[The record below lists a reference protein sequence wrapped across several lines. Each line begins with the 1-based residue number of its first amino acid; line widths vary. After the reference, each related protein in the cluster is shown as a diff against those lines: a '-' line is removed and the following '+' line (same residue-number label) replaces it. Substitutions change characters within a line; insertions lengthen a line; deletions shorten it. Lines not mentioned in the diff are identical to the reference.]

1 MVQLPRTFIGCVRG
15 SKTEALF
22 LLVSFEVSLMKPRT
36 ILLIDNNQSTRRQR
50 VVMLL
55 THGYLVRAE
64 EKIEDLTLPFA
75 APAPDLVLLRGDEAH
90 DHPESAYAA
99 IRRAAPNQKIG
110 FLLDDGH
117 YLCQVFV
124 NGVLAKGR
132 EELAGDVIQ
141 AVETMFEPESVAQ
154 HAAVGS

>member
-1 MVQLPRTFIGCVRG
+1 
-15 SKTEALF
+15 
-22 LLVSFEVSLMKPRT
+22 MKPRT

-64 EKIEDLTLPFA
+64 EKIEHLKLPFT
-75 APAPDLVLLRGDEAH
+75 APAPDLVLLRADKVH
-90 DHPESAYAA
+90 DGPESAYAT

-117 YLCQVFV
+117 YLCELFV
-124 NGVLAKGR
+124 DGILTRRR
-132 EELAGDVIQ
+132 EELAGDLIE
-141 AVETMFEPESVAQ
+141 AVKAMFETDSVAQ
-154 HAAVGS
+154 HAACGVDACACFPSE

>member
-1 MVQLPRTFIGCVRG
+1 
-15 SKTEALF
+15 
-22 LLVSFEVSLMKPRT
+22 MKPRT

-64 EKIEDLTLPFA
+64 ETIEDLKLPFA
-75 APAPDLVLLRGDEAH
+75 APAPDLILLRGDESH
-90 DHPESAYAA
+90 DRPESAYAT

-117 YLCQVFV
+117 YLCQLFV
-124 NGVLAKGR
+124 DGILTRQG
-132 EELAGDVIQ
+132 EELTGDLIE
-141 AVETMFEPESVAQ
+141 AVKAMFETDSVAEN
-154 HAAVGS
+154 AACGS

>member
-1 MVQLPRTFIGCVRG
+1 
-15 SKTEALF
+15 
-22 LLVSFEVSLMKPRT
+22 MKLRT
-36 ILLIDNNQSTRRQR
+36 ILLIDSNQSTRRQR

-64 EKIEDLTLPFA
+64 ERIEDLKLPFA

-90 DHPESAYAA
+90 DRPESAYVA

-117 YLCQVFV
+117 HLCQLFV
-124 NGVLAKGR
+124 NGILTR
-132 EELAGDVIQ
+132 RHEEFAGDLIE
-141 AVETMFEPESVAQ
+141 AVKAMLETDSVAQ
-154 HAAVGS
+154 HVAFGS

>member
-1 MVQLPRTFIGCVRG
+1 
-15 SKTEALF
+15 
-22 LLVSFEVSLMKPRT
+22 MKSRT

-50 VVMLL
+50 AVMLL
-55 THGYLVRAE
+55 THGYLVRSE
-64 EKIEDLTLPFA
+64 ETIKDLKLPFA

-90 DHPESAYAA
+90 DHPESAYVA

-124 NGVLAKGR
+124 NGILAKRR
-132 EELAGDVIQ
+132 EELSGDLIQ
-141 AVETMFEPESVAQ
+141 AVEAMFEPESIAQ
-154 HAAVGS
+154 HACVGS

>member
-1 MVQLPRTFIGCVRG
+1 
-15 SKTEALF
+15 
-22 LLVSFEVSLMKPRT
+22 MKPRT
-36 ILLIDNNQSTRRQR
+36 ILLIDSNQSTRRQR

-64 EKIEDLTLPFA
+64 ETIEDLKLPFA

-117 YLCQVFV
+117 YLCQLFV
-124 NGVLAKGR
+124 NGILTRRR
-132 EELAGDVIQ
+132 EELAGDLIE
-141 AVETMFEPESVAQ
+141 AVKAMFETDSVAQ
-154 HAAVGS
+154 HAACGS

>member
-1 MVQLPRTFIGCVRG
+1 M
-15 SKTEALF
+15 
-22 LLVSFEVSLMKPRT
+22 MKPRT

-64 EKIEDLTLPFA
+64 EKIEHLKLPFT
-75 APAPDLVLLRGDEAH
+75 APAPDLVLLRADKVH
-90 DHPESAYAA
+90 DGPESAYAT

-117 YLCQVFV
+117 YLCQLFV
-124 NGVLAKGR
+124 NGILARRR
-132 EELAGDVIQ
+132 EELAGDLIE
-141 AVETMFEPESVAQ
+141 AVKAMFETESVAQ
-154 HAAVGS
+154 HAASGS

>member
-1 MVQLPRTFIGCVRG
+1 
-15 SKTEALF
+15 
-22 LLVSFEVSLMKPRT
+22 MKPRT

-64 EKIEDLTLPFA
+64 EKIEHLKLPFT
-75 APAPDLVLLRGDEAH
+75 APAPDLVLLRADKVH
-90 DHPESAYAA
+90 DGPESAYAT

-117 YLCQVFV
+117 YLCELLVD
-124 NGVLAKGR
+124 GILTRRR
-132 EELAGDVIQ
+132 EELAGDLIE
-141 AVETMFEPESVAQ
+141 AVKAMFETDSVAQ
-154 HAAVGS
+154 HAACGVDACACFPSE

>member
-1 MVQLPRTFIGCVRG
+1 
-15 SKTEALF
+15 
-22 LLVSFEVSLMKPRT
+22 MKPRT

-64 EKIEDLTLPFA
+64 EKIEHLKLPFT
-75 APAPDLVLLRGDEAH
+75 APAPDLVLLRADKVH
-90 DHPESAYAA
+90 DGPESAYAT

-117 YLCQVFV
+117 YLCELFV
-124 NGVLAKGR
+124 DGILTRRR
-132 EELAGDVIQ
+132 EELAGDLIE
-141 AVETMFEPESVAQ
+141 AVKAMFETDLVAQ
-154 HAAVGS
+154 HAACGVDACACFPSE

>member
-1 MVQLPRTFIGCVRG
+1 
-15 SKTEALF
+15 
-22 LLVSFEVSLMKPRT
+22 MKPRT
-36 ILLIDNNQSTRRQR
+36 ILLIDSNQSTRRQR

-64 EKIEDLTLPFA
+64 ETIEDLKLPFA

-117 YLCQVFV
+117 YLCQLFV
-124 NGVLAKGR
+124 NGILTRRR
-132 EELAGDVIQ
+132 EELAGDLIE
-141 AVETMFEPESVAQ
+141 AVKAMLETESVAQ
-154 HAAVGS
+154 HAACGS

>member
-1 MVQLPRTFIGCVRG
+1 
-15 SKTEALF
+15 
-22 LLVSFEVSLMKPRT
+22 MKPRT

-55 THGYLVRAE
+55 THGYLVRSE
-64 EKIEDLTLPFA
+64 ETIKDLKLPFT

-90 DHPESAYAA
+90 DRPESAYVA

-124 NGVLAKGR
+124 NGILAKRR
-132 EELAGDVIQ
+132 EEVAGDLIQ
-141 AVETMFEPESVAQ
+141 AVEAMFEPEFAQ